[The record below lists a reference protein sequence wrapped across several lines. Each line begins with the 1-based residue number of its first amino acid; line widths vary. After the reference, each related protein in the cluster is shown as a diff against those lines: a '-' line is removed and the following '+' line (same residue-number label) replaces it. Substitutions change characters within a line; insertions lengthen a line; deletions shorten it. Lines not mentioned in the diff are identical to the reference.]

1 MKSILFGLATILVL
15 LVGGFYFVYSN
26 LDEIVR
32 TAIEEYGSQVVGTS
46 VSVSGVSIS
55 LTEGKGT
62 IKELRVAEPKGFGS
76 GSAISFDEIELGIDI
91 RSLTAREPIIINL
104 VRVIAPS
111 VNYVINQAGESN
123 LAAIQKNIARS
134 SSSSPS
140 PPEER
145 GSDKNEKPLL
155 ISIRSLDIEGGSVS
169 ADLSAVGLKATKAS
183 LPAIRGKNLGGS
195 SGAPPTEIATQLAQ
209 KFVGDTIIAVSKS
222 QIAPEINRLLNQAVG
237 KENSQNIQG
246 LIQGLMQK

>member
-76 GSAISFDEIELGIDI
+76 FL
-91 RSLTAREPIIINL
+91 PF
-104 VRVIAPS
+104 S
-111 VNYVINQAGESN
+111 V
-123 LAAIQKNIARS
+123 
-134 SSSSPS
+134 
-140 PPEER
+140 
-145 GSDKNEKPLL
+145 
-155 ISIRSLDIEGGSVS
+155 
-169 ADLSAVGLKATKAS
+169 
-183 LPAIRGKNLGGS
+183 
-195 SGAPPTEIATQLAQ
+195 
-209 KFVGDTIIAVSKS
+209 
-222 QIAPEINRLLNQAVG
+222 
-237 KENSQNIQG
+237 
-246 LIQGLMQK
+246 